1 MQLCDGLLIGPRM
14 QLTGSLLV
22 GCLRPL
28 IGCLQEALV
37 RGQGL
42 VHEAVDQCRGAAD
55 DLGAGDR
62 LRERLVVAVVLTN
75 PVVRLHGPAHATVGC
90 TETEKLE
97 LCGLTQ
103 RPRGRTG
110 WRSALGSN

>member
-1 MQLCDGLLIGPRM
+1 M

-22 GCLRPL
+22 SCPRPL

-37 RGQGL
+37 RGQDL

-90 TETEKLE
+90 TETGKTGTLWIDATSSGKDRVEK
-97 LCGLTQ
+97 CAM
-103 RPRGRTG
+103 
-110 WRSALGSN
+110 S